1 MEPDA
6 GIQGVMLDVS
16 QLEQQETKQPMEN
29 NILPTSKSVRQPQ
42 YWTNLG
48 IFMCVVYNFFLLVIL
63 LVLLKIFK

>member
-42 YWTNLG
+42 NWTNLG

>member
-6 GIQGVMLDVS
+6 GIQSVMLDVS

-42 YWTNLG
+42 NWTNLG